1 MATPT
6 NLSEYYAGQGQAL
19 PTVQAR
25 QSTAAKAGITGY
37 TGTGDQ
43 NVTLLAYLQGA
54 GNQAQGTPGIPS
66 SGAVTIPSVVATG
79 NTQPI
84 TLPNQPAPSAPAD
97 VYSSASAYLST
108 QPKTGVAGLD
118 QTLAAMESRP
128 GEIAKQYDIENKR
141 KVALAAENEVN
152 ALNEQ
157 YRLLEERART
167 QPGSTLEQSQQ
178 TINELERK
186 RAFQSGSLAITAA
199 YRTGDYQGALSLMNQ
214 QASLELEPLKMRY
227 DFFKDLYNRTEDQKF
242 QVAMKASDRAYQE
255 ARDDKSLLNDFKLQ
269 AFKDGKIDISQM
281 GSINSWDDLSN
292 LTGATKEDALM
303 NQIATD
309 SVKNVDNLLKYSLG
323 KDYAVGA
330 TFLDRGVRN
339 PFMKDKTRT
348 FIADT
353 EAILGNL
360 TIDKLLQAKASGATF
375 GALSEGEM
383 RLLAAAASPLNNPS
397 LQIKDN
403 KGNTIGYKVSEQKFN
418 EIMSNIKTYAIID
431 YEKRTGNKWIPTAS
445 DYSSMQDEDL
455 ININNGALVPTT
467 QYYGNI

>member
-37 TGTGDQ
+37 TGTAGQ
-43 NVTLLAYLQGA
+43 NATLLSYLQGQ
-54 GNQAQGTPGIPS
+54 GNQAQGATGVPS
-66 SGAVTIPSVVATG
+66 SGAVTIPSGVATG

-84 TLPNQPAPSAPAD
+84 TLPNQPTPSAPAD
-97 VYSSASAYLST
+97 VYSSANAYLST

-128 GEIAKQYDIENKR
+128 GELAKQYDILGKQEKY
-141 KVALAAENEVN
+141 N
-152 ALNEQ
+152 AMK
-157 YRLLEERART
+157 
-167 QPGSTLEQSQQ
+167 
-178 TINELERK
+178 NELDTFNEEYRQK
-186 RAFQSGSLAITAA
+186 YELIRTNGAQSAGQKQDEITALEKTRA
-199 YRTGDYQGALSLMNQ
+199 YKAGTMAINAAFAQQDYQGALSLMNQ
-214 QASLELEPLKMRY
+214 QSALELEPLKMRY